1 MVDFYRSTHIT
12 TIASG
17 RIPQTV
23 PGSLHPNMA
32 RLIYLQNLVLLLL
45 LTLLGSGCATITRG
59 TTDTL
64 VVESD
69 PAGADVRLSNGIT
82 GKTPTSFKLSRKES
96 LTVDIRKDGYEP
108 LSVRVTP
115 QISGGGAA
123 GMAGNVLVGG
133 LVGVVVDPLSGAMND
148 LRPNP
153 IQVRLVP
160 LGAQTPKIQVPAEAP
175 TPAAA
180 PVSRVSLKSK
190 LEELDAA
197 FNSKL
202 ISETEYKAK
211 RQALLDSM

>member
-1 MVDFYRSTHIT
+1 MT
-12 TIASG
+12 TLASG
-17 RIPQTV
+17 PIPPALT
-23 PGSLHPNMA
+23 GSLLPKMA
-32 RLIYLQNLVLLLL
+32 RLIFLPNLILLLL
-45 LTLLGSGCATITRG
+45 LPLLGSGCATITRG

-69 PAGADVRLSNGIT
+69 PAGTDVRLSNGIT

-96 LTVDIRKDGYEP
+96 LTVEIRKDGYEP

-160 LGAQTPKIQVPAEAP
+160 LGAPTPKIQVPVDAP
-175 TPAAA
+175 VPAAA
-180 PVSRVSLKSK
+180 PVNRISLKAK

-202 ISETEYKAK
+202 ISENEYKAK